1 MKRFLLV
8 AIFVCAGHLVFGHG
22 FDQAMGIR
30 GGFLTPGI
38 EYRYYTSDSHSFKA
52 LLGIR
57 NVQNRRGLQ
66 LHVLTE
72 YYQYDLFDFSYQLVF
87 YYGFGAHTGYES
99 WDETQTDFQTTRQE
113 TKTAFVAGIDGL
125 IGLEYLFYEAP
136 VTAGIEVKPYFD
148 FFGKDGLNVQPLDF
162 AFTIKYLF

>member
-8 AIFVCAGHLVFGHG
+8 AGFIFAGYLAFGQG
-22 FDQAMGIR
+22 FNQAVGIR
-30 GGFLTPGI
+30 GGLTSGI
-38 EYRYYTSDSHSFKA
+38 EYRYYTSDSQSFKA

-57 NVQNRRGLQ
+57 NLQNRRGLQ

-87 YYGFGAHTGYES
+87 YYGFGAYTGYES
-99 WDETQTDFQTTRQE
+99 WDQTRYGPGASMEE

-125 IGLEYLFYEAP
+125 AGVEYLFYEAP

-148 FFGKDGLNVQPLDF
+148 ILGKDGLYMQPLDF